1 MNNQEVGRTSIEE
14 RPVEQPQVVETP
26 QPTTPL
32 PLSNQSCRLRSH
44 HNIHL
49 MQVKITILAQH
60 SSQFMVHITD
70 HHMHHHIEGTL
81 YGHGSCWQCF

>member
-1 MNNQEVGRTSIEE
+1 MSNQEVGRTSTEE

-32 PLSNQSCRLRSH
+32 PPEQPIVRLPRH

-49 MQVKITILAQH
+49 MQGKITILAQD
-60 SSQFMVHITD
+60 SSHIMVPITG
-70 HHMHHHIEGTL
+70 HHMHHHVEGAL